1 MENNN
6 LICKECL
13 STDILETREGWV
25 CRNCGRLFNVKESKS
40 NQPVEKP

>member
-13 STDILETREGWV
+13 SGDIIWTREGWV
-25 CRNCGRLFNVKESKS
+25 CRNCGRLFSNIKET
-40 NQPVEKP
+40 